1 MLKELYKSV
10 NFYLSGTGIKKIKKG
25 WVKEKNIYNA
35 DFQNVL
41 FCYKKIKGK

>member
-10 NFYLSGTGIKKIKKG
+10 NFYLSETGIKKIKKG
-25 WVKEKNIYNA
+25 WVEEIKIYNA

-41 FCYKKIKGK
+41 FFYK

>member
-25 WVKEKNIYNA
+25 PVKEKNIYNA

>member
-1 MLKELYKSV
+1 MLKKLYKSV
-10 NFYLSGTGIKKIKKG
+10 NFYLSETDIKKIKKG
-25 WVKEKNIYNA
+25 WVEEIKNYNV